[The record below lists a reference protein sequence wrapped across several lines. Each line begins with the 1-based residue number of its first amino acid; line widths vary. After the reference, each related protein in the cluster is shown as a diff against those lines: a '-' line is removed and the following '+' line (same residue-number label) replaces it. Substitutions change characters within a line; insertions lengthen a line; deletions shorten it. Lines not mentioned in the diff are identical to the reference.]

1 MDQAVSQDAAATRSG
16 PNNGPASSPAE
27 EGSARKRTRS
37 ALKSLS
43 INDGSPEKKE
53 KPPRK
58 LSKASVA
65 SDSDK
70 ENNMM
75 MDV

>member
-1 MDQAVSQDAAATRSG
+1 MSTVLDQT
-16 PNNGPASSPAE
+16 PNPVPTSSPVD

-37 ALKSLS
+37 ALRSLT

-58 LSKASVA
+58 LNRTSSASKTG
-65 SDSDK
+65 SDK
-70 ENNMM
+70 ENMM
-75 MDV
+75 VE